1 MINKNKTHRLMIQVS
16 INQYN
21 WLLQKSNQLE
31 ISISQLVRWLL
42 NKKIKDINDIKKL
55 ENQPKKAIEEI
66 NEEEWKKAIDEI
78 ENIHPNKINKE
89 SDLPF

>member
-1 MINKNKTHRLMIQVS
+1 MIQVS

-66 NEEEWKKAIDEI
+66 NEEEWKKTLEEF
-78 ENIHPNKINKE
+78 ENIKPTTKEKE
-89 SDLPF
+89 SELPF